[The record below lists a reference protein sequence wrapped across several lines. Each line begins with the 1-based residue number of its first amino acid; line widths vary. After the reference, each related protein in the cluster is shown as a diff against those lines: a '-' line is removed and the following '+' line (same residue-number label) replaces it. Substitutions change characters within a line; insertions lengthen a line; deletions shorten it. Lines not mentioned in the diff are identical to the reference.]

1 MSKDNHPGDDPASS
15 SSGSSSAKPL
25 SNSRPP
31 HYMTVGPGSTSASA
45 AALMSTLSH
54 DSGYGA
60 SVGDDEYSN
69 DGSLKPW
76 CPGMTAD
83 LPTPAHTPTLPGETN
98 PAAENERRVLASHV
112 HQLVYNQNR
121 AALGRQI
128 TKAVDLLRGLQETNS
143 TWPAQY
149 PSVREPQNQRTDP
162 RPGFVHTQ
170 STAAGDLHR
179 QVDNVPLRPG
189 APRRAATTLG
199 EGSRA
204 ESSSSAGNRKPAEPE
219 RLVTPQ
225 AAQDFSVLKL
235 NMNVQGFTQAE
246 IAHSMKKESIASLL
260 DGKINQSIRHLCL
273 LRDRIEDTS
282 SKVLVT
288 GDLNAGKSTF
298 CNALLRRKILPEDQQ
313 PCTSIFCEVLDAKEN
328 GNLEEAHAIRK
339 DVTYNRNDERT
350 YDVFSLEE
358 LEKIVSDNQTY
369 AQCKVYVKDI
379 RTIDESLLNNGVV
392 DISIIDAPGLN
403 SDSLKTTAVF
413 ARQEEIDVVVFV
425 VSAANHFTL
434 SAKEFIWN
442 AAHEKAYIFIVVN
455 GFDNIRDKDR
465 CERMI
470 LEQVATLSPR
480 TFKESSELVHFV
492 SSNAIPVAPAIGPGH
507 GGGGGGGGSG
517 SSSGP
522 SGDFPS
528 PDDDETL
535 GKHGEPGSP
544 PKKGKGKDK
553 EKLQDFEQL
562 ESSLRRFVLEKR
574 ARSKLA
580 PAKTYLMNVLADL
593 NLLATVNRDVAQ
605 SELDRVSHEL
615 EDIEPAFEKSK
626 KARVEVSDDID
637 KTIEET
643 CSNIYSTTRTI
654 LNNAISQVAST
665 NLGVEYPGLLSA
677 FQYAEDIKAA
687 MLDQI
692 SSAVT
697 ICEEKAKSKT
707 IGSVNTIK
715 SLGVLHLGDGYND
728 LNFNSDKMFTKR
740 RDLLARQVDFDI
752 ELGDFFDISGLW
764 ERQEKVAGTG
774 MALTVA
780 SVVGGRMIGG
790 FGYVD
795 GVMGAVKV
803 MGTQNMRR
811 LIVPGLVAAGK
822 SLFNVSRHPY
832 PTLLNNPPVIL
843 ATTYALHTIPTS
855 LPHNL
860 SARIATTLASLDYT
874 HTNSTRIASET
885 RKILRF
891 PAENLR
897 TGLQQSVK
905 ELGEKRE
912 ERHKVKRESEVARR
926 YFGNLV
932 RDSAEGRGRVEDV
945 DLEGP
950 APGVAGGY
958 EEGVMV

>member
-1 MSKDNHPGDDPASS
+1 
-15 SSGSSSAKPL
+15 
-25 SNSRPP
+25 
-31 HYMTVGPGSTSASA
+31 
-45 AALMSTLSH
+45 MSTLDH
-54 DSGYGA
+54 DSGYGTN
-60 SVGDDEYSN
+60 VGDDEYRN
-69 DGSLKPW
+69 DGSLKHW
-76 CPGMTAD
+76 HPGMTGD
-83 LPTPAHTPTLPGETN
+83 LPTPAHTPTLPGEMN

-112 HQLVYNQNR
+112 HQLYYNQNR
-121 AALGRQI
+121 TALGRQI
-128 TKAVDLLRGLQETNS
+128 TRTVETLRSLQQTNA
-143 TWPAQY
+143 TWPVQY
-149 PSVREPQNQRTDP
+149 PSVREPQNQRTEP
-162 RPGFVHTQ
+162 RPGFAHTQ
-170 STAAGDLHR
+170 STATGGDLHR
-179 QVDNVPLRPG
+179 QIDNVPLRPG
-189 APRRAATTLG
+189 APRRAATSLG
-199 EGSRA
+199 ESSSA
-204 ESSSSAGNRKPAEPE
+204 ESSSSAETRKPAEPE
-219 RLVTPQ
+219 RLITPQ
-225 AAQDFSVLKL
+225 AAHDFSVLKL

-260 DGKINQSIRHLCL
+260 DGRINQSIRHLFQ

-313 PCTSIFCEVLDAKEN
+313 PCTSIFCEVLDAREN

-339 DVTYNRNDERT
+339 DVAYNRNDEST
-350 YDVFSLEE
+350 YDVFPLEE

-455 GFDNIRDKDR
+455 GFDNIRDKER

-492 SSNAIPVAPAIGPGH
+492 SSNAIPVAPAIGPGP
-507 GGGGGGGGSG
+507 GGNGEGGGGSG

-528 PDDDETL
+528 PDDDDETL

-544 PKKGKGKDK
+544 PKKDKGKDK
-553 EKLQDFEQL
+553 EKLQDFEEL
-562 ESSLRRFVLEKR
+562 EGSLRRFVLEKR

-605 SELDRVSHEL
+605 AELDRVLHEL
-615 EDIEPAFEKSK
+615 EEIEPAFEESK
-626 KARVEVSDDID
+626 KARTEVSDEVD

-643 CSNIYSTTRTI
+643 CSNIYNNTRTI
-654 LNNAISQVAST
+654 LSNAISQVASAD
-665 NLGVEYPGLLSA
+665 LGVEYPGLMSA

-707 IGSVNTIK
+707 INSVNTIK
-715 SLGVLHLGDGYND
+715 SLGVLHLGDGYED
-728 LNFNSDKMFTKR
+728 LNFNSDKMFTRR
-740 RDLLARQVDFDI
+740 RDLLARQVDFDV

-764 ERQEKVAGTG
+764 ERQDKVAGTG

-795 GVMGAVKV
+795 GVLGAARV
-803 MGTQNMRR
+803 MGTQNMRK

-822 SLFNVSRHPY
+822 IFFR
-832 PTLLNNPPVIL
+832 LLP
-843 ATTYALHTIPTS
+843 
-855 LPHNL
+855 
-860 SARIATTLASLDYT
+860 
-874 HTNSTRIASET
+874 
-885 RKILRF
+885 
-891 PAENLR
+891 
-897 TGLQQSVK
+897 
-905 ELGEKRE
+905 
-912 ERHKVKRESEVARR
+912 
-926 YFGNLV
+926 
-932 RDSAEGRGRVEDV
+932 
-945 DLEGP
+945 
-950 APGVAGGY
+950 
-958 EEGVMV
+958 